1 MILKQIELD
10 DLQEGG
16 GIDCHGMCF
25 GIGKCKNQCEKI
37 TGAMANS
44 TGFPCI
50 AAGLCPK
57 LDEFGEVSCKWSY
70 KTMGC
75 DPPSACQFKFPNQC
89 ELKPGFAKWKKVGKA
104 LTEQLDALG
113 DGFRNRKRCSE
124 EGAGPYC
131 IRDAEGIG
139 RLAEYGG
146 LVMTFMGGVAFSVR
160 AIETPGGDDDRQ
172 WLTFWMIFFFF
183 TIAERYADVLLSQ
196 TPRYYETKFV
206 LLCWLMFA
214 EGADK
219 LYRVVR
225 SALKKLSRI
234 IPIFPQRAQLTE
246 AEFIRTL
253 PKKLQRRATEE
264 GCAKLFA
271 SWRCDA
277 DIAAQFDEGVLVQL
291 WAMWNKVDPRYLSVR
306 LRSASGL
313 PAMDDNGK
321 TDAYAM
327 AYLVPPDPALPPSPL
342 NAVDDEL
349 PEVPEVAETPK
360 PAWVVPMPRNLSG
373 SLLDMMMGPKTPPK
387 PMMTEDEAAAKLQ
400 AIMRG
405 QETRRALRGEGV
417 SKSKWGVVRQARA
430 RRRVSRTLFA
440 LTHSASFALKALR
453 KHDYRAALT
462 RAYAAVVEW
471 LLAKVGAGA
480 MKRIGSFTAFSGG
493 PEGPPGQYGGVR
505 SRVSRRSLNPVWKN
519 EWLELRLQGSV
530 MSDDGE
536 YDNPTAPYTGLRIEI
551 WDNDRLNRDDFIGE
565 VFVPLCPLMNGG
577 THTHTLP
584 LTDPEGKSEAPNGA
598 QGSITF
604 EIQYES

>member
-139 RLAEYGG
+139 KLAEYGG

-234 IPIFPQRAQLTE
+234 IPILPQRAQLTE

>member
-219 LYRVVR
+219 LYRIVR

-342 NAVDDEL
+342 NADDDEL

>member
-234 IPIFPQRAQLTE
+234 IPILPQRAQLTE